1 MNDIIKLGPDLPDC
15 STNSG
20 AMACVV
26 RRGGGLARW
35 ARSFAVGTSH
45 TSPVPETMSYLRNLR
60 NGDEVYLIGT
70 AHISRKS
77 ADEVRSVIRS
87 VRPDTVFLELC
98 DTRAAAM
105 RRSMSGESDDGGLP
119 EPLRQLLG
127 ALG

>member
-1 MNDIIKLGPDLPDC
+1 M
-15 STNSG
+15 
-20 AMACVV
+20 
-26 RRGGGLARW
+26 ARW

-45 TSPVPETMSYLRNLR
+45 TSPVPETMRYLRNLR

>member
-1 MNDIIKLGPDLPDC
+1 LDLINLDDC
-15 STNSG
+15 TNSLAVTTG

-26 RRGGGLARW
+26 RRGGSLARW